1 MNELVKVENNQVVAS
16 SRVVSENFG
25 KRHDNVVRDI
35 ENLKTS
41 LLKSEELFYKTTYTS
56 RGKEYPMYLM
66 NKKGFMLLVMGFNGS
81 KAIETKMKFL
91 DKFEQMEA
99 ELRDLKMQL
108 NVPSYQIENPI
119 ERAKVWIGEEEKR
132 QQLQL
137 EVKEKEQVI
146 GELEPKAEALDVLM
160 GDTDKLYTITQIAT
174 NYGMTAVKM
183 NNLLHELGVQYKQSG
198 IWKLYA
204 KYEGNGYTV
213 TPTGQAD
220 SGHTFKNMK
229 WTNKGEYF
237 LYQLLKEH
245 GHTSTSYD
253 LMFKE
258 QDNLLTADVVEL
270 PMPTKEDN

>member
-1 MNELVKVENNQVVAS
+1 MTELVTVENNQVVAS
-16 SRVVSENFG
+16 SRVVAENFG
-25 KRHDNVVRDI
+25 KRHDHVLRDI
-35 ENLKTS
+35 ENLKIS
-41 LLKSEELFYKTTYTS
+41 LPKSGELFYKTTYTNS

-91 DKFEQMEA
+91 DKFEQMEE

-137 EVKEKEQVI
+137 EVKEKE
-146 GELEPKAEALDVLM
+146 ELLIEQAPKVEALDAIT
-160 GDTDKLYTITQIAT
+160 GNTDKLYTITQIAT

-183 NNLLHELGVQYKQSG
+183 NNLLHKMGVQYKQSG

-213 TPTGQAD
+213 TPTGQTD
-220 SGHTFKNMK
+220 DGYTFKNMK

-237 LYQLLKEH
+237 LYNFLKER
-245 GHTSTSYD
+245 GYTSTVYKE
-253 LMFKE
+253 MFE
-258 QDNLLTADVVEL
+258 DNL
-270 PMPTKEDN
+270 PTKP